1 MYILKYIFFYRSID
15 ITKDFIKSQQE
26 TTEIYV
32 IRTNINLFEEYIK
45 NCEPIEV
52 IIINKETNKIIGTSQ
67 ITDLLQILKY
77 KSYFKYVP
85 IISNYGTKIGEIHIS
100 MKLKYITKSFNM
112 QLKTHKYEKKQADHN
127 ILISTNSNS
136 FKNQDNIMTNEYN
149 KKEITEENNTYKSI
163 LKLRRTEFQE
173 PVNKLKNDI
182 TDKIIAQIVTKAQQ
196 LRGALYKKI
205 CDEDELIFNDN
216 SINNELQTN
225 ISINDEV
232 KLHECFLNKDMLL
245 SNESKTHTS
254 TSLNSSL
261 IDLTSNSLKI
271 SKYDNKSTI
280 NNISSTRMNSLM
292 KDTFSD
298 KRLYINS
305 KG

>member
-1 MYILKYIFFYRSID
+1 
-15 ITKDFIKSQQE
+15 
-26 TTEIYV
+26 
-32 IRTNINLFEEYIK
+32 
-45 NCEPIEV
+45 
-52 IIINKETNKIIGTSQ
+52 
-67 ITDLLQILKY
+67 
-77 KSYFKYVP
+77 
-85 IISNYGTKIGEIHIS
+85 
-100 MKLKYITKSFNM
+100 MKLKYMTKSFNM

-127 ILISTNSNS
+127 ILISTNS
-136 FKNQDNIMTNEYN
+136 FKNQDNIMTNECN

-173 PVNKLKNDI
+173 PINKLKNDI

-196 LRGALYKKI
+196 LRGALYKKTY
-205 CDEDELIFNDN
+205 DEDELIFNNN
-216 SINNELQTN
+216 SINELSLNELQTN
-225 ISINDEV
+225 ISIDDEV

-261 IDLTSNSLKI
+261 IDLTSNSLKT

-280 NNISSTRMNSLM
+280 NGISSTRMNSLM
-292 KDTFSD
+292 KDTFSN
-298 KRLYINS
+298 KKLYINS